1 MWSFS
6 FSEKETKGKK
16 TTPLFRNLVSDFIHT
31 YVTKKKEKKLRLVD
45 HEPFVSL
52 VSDCKRHNNV
62 FLLWTADD
70 EVPDKVEMF
79 YPTDRKKS
87 CIKVPNVT

>member
-1 MWSFS
+1 M
-6 FSEKETKGKK
+6 
-16 TTPLFRNLVSDFIHT
+16 FRNLVSDFIHT
-31 YVTKKKEKKLRLVD
+31 YVTKKKEKKQNKNVRLVD
-45 HEPFVSL
+45 HEPFVNL